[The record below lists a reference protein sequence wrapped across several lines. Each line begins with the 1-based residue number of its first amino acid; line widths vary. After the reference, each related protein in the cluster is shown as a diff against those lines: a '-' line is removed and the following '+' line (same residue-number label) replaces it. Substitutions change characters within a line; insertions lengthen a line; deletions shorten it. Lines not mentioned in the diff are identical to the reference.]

1 MRNLLTAL
9 FLCFAILVG
18 IVENA
23 SGASTV
29 HGLKI
34 ASGDFWENPN
44 ICTYKLGSL
53 ELEPC
58 RGDTIVGYDSATDV
72 LYYVRQ
78 NPWSSF
84 DPHGLRR
91 SLTFEEQDNIDETNR
106 HAEDIIKQ
114 YGNEGEEITTPELLR
129 KEGLFEKDGP
139 SNGFNKLTKTGR
151 LRREHSDL
159 FDEDIAIVESARR
172 NAMRAKHLLARNGKL
187 SRKEVNKLSLYA
199 MLPMAVTSGE
209 LLAMFAP
216 YSRIAQLAKP
226 AATTTRVGGTVTN
239 PILTRNNDH
248 HSIPQYFGGRKAQ
261 DLAPLNEHVHKAYHE
276 FLDNWQLPSHIK
288 PRHGWSEMFRGPT
301 RPFGRENAAGL
312 KAFASESIENRQW
325 LVDQLRTSMH
335 EFGIYRQTRRVFE
348 SEANHF
354 INSFGQ

>member
-84 DPHGLRR
+84 DPLGLDDKP
-91 SLTFEEQDNIDETNR
+91 SPWQQIKTWFSEKIDQLAEAAFHAYTQPQDQVIPAAVDSVVNSTIDSFAEGGLGIPGLGQDFVDATMGDLKSPMKNLGADYSEEAR
-106 HAEDIIKQ
+106 K
-114 YGNEGEEITTPELLR
+114 GGEFVAVV
-129 KEGLFEKDGP
+129 EGLALATVTGFQGKTPRVQKKGAPKLGDPSSGSGP
-139 SNGFNKLTKTGR
+139 SNPQ
-151 LRREHSDL
+151 S
-159 FDEDIAIVESARR
+159 
-172 NAMRAKHLLARNGKL
+172 
-187 SRKEVNKLSLYA
+187 
-199 MLPMAVTSGE
+199 PTSQT
-209 LLAMFAP
+209 
-216 YSRIAQLAKP
+216 S
-226 AATTTRVGGTVTN
+226 
-239 PILTRNNDH
+239 
-248 HSIPQYFGGRKAQ
+248 GGRK
-261 DLAPLNEHVHKAYHE
+261 
-276 FLDNWQLPSHIK
+276 
-288 PRHGWSEMFRGPT
+288 G
-301 RPFGRENAAGL
+301 NAATRAQNQAIADRAEAAGEGTHTGGASLPERYYPPPGGGRKGGRYSDVEITRHDETKRVVNTVDTDRNGIPTDREIEAGL
-312 KAFASESIENRQW
+312 DIYERLEPGDTLELIPKA
-325 LVDQLRTSMH
+325 H
-335 EFGIYRQTRRVFE
+335 
-348 SEANHF
+348 
-354 INSFGQ
+354 